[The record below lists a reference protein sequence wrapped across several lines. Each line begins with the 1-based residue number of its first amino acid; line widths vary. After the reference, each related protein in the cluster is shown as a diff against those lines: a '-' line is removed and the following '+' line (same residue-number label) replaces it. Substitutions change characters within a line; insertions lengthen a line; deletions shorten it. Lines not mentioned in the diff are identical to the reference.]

1 MSESQKN
8 KKDDTKPV
16 IKKAK
21 VAKKTPK
28 PREPKKPLELFKDVG
43 ILECGLDETGLGC
56 LCGPVFAGAVIW
68 PQELDEAYLNA
79 PEYAYVRD
87 SKKLTAK
94 QRDKVYNFIKEVA
107 VDYAVVSVDSKKV
120 DEMGIYQARFLAMR
134 MAVEKLSITPDKLL
148 VDGNAFIEKDLKI
161 PFETIIK
168 GDGIYQSIAA
178 ASILAKCDRD
188 AVMQKLHSEYPVY
201 GWDSN
206 KGYPTK
212 KHKEALK
219 KYGITPYHRT
229 SYKLGVCKIQHDDE
243 DM

>member
-1 MSESQKN
+1 MSEP
-8 KKDDTKPV
+8 KKRNIEISDSKDLIESKDSKK
-16 IKKAK
+16 IKK
-21 VAKKTPK
+21 
-28 PREPKKPLELFKDVG
+28 REPKEPLKLFKDKGV
-43 ILECGLDETGLGC
+43 LECGLDETGLGC
-56 LCGPVFAGAVIW
+56 LCGPVFAAAVVW
-68 PQELDEAYLNA
+68 PQQIDESYLNS

-107 VDYAVVSVDSKKV
+107 LDYAVASVDNKKI
-120 DEMGIYQARFLAMR
+120 DEIGIYQARFLAMR
-134 MAVEKLSITPDKLL
+134 MAVEKLSIIPEKLL
-148 VDGNAFIEKDLKI
+148 VDGNAFIEKDLTI

-188 AVMQKLHSEYPVY
+188 AVMEKLHSEHPQYE
-201 GWDSN
+201 WNSN

-212 KHKEALK
+212 KHREALK

-229 SYKLGVCKIQHDDE
+229 SYSLGVCKIQHDEDE
-243 DM
+243 